1 MSRTVVT
8 IGALLLILC
17 GLIPKVGAVIS
28 TMPISVLGGGVIV
41 MFGMVASAGL
51 NMLSEVK
58 WNSRN
63 MLIFAVAL
71 SVGLGLKAV
80 PEALQHL
87 PGTLKML
94 LSTGLLPVALI
105 AIVLNLV
112 LPEED

>member
-1 MSRTVVT
+1 
-8 IGALLLILC
+8 
-17 GLIPKVGAVIS
+17 
-28 TMPISVLGGGVIV
+28 
-41 MFGMVASAGL
+41 L
-51 NMLSEVK
+51 NMLSGVK

-71 SVGLGLKAV
+71 SIGLGLKSV

-105 AIVLNLV
+105 AIILNLV